1 MVKTDP
7 ESECKLSGEI
17 SALPKTKKRKKMVAW
32 SDKTMSLWL
41 ISACFP
47 SKTLQGGSFVL
58 FLSLQ
63 LCMEQLR
70 VLI

>member
-1 MVKTDP
+1 MTDP
-7 ESECKLSGEI
+7 ESEWKCSGEF
-17 SALPKTKKRKKMVAW
+17 SALSKIEKKKWPGQNILFVA
-32 SDKTMSLWL
+32 DLCLFSLKN
-41 ISACFP
+41 FQGP
-47 SKTLQGGSFVL
+47 SGSFVL

>member
-1 MVKTDP
+1 MVDFQHFPRLK
-7 ESECKLSGEI
+7 K
-17 SALPKTKKRKKMVAW
+17 KKQTKKWPGQNILFVA
-32 SDKTMSLWL
+32 DLHLFALKN
-41 ISACFP
+41 FQGP
-47 SKTLQGGSFVL
+47 SGSFVL